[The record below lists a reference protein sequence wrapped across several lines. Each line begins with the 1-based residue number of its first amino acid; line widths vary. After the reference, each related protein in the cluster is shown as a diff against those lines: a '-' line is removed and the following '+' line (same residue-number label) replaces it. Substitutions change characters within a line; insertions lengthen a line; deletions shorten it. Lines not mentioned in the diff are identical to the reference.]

1 MRMHCAQNIS
11 ACGGYN
17 NIMEK
22 TAYLITNKQES
33 HRRYWKNVWNYRELY
48 FFFAWRDI
56 TVRYKQTLLGIAWVL
71 IRPLLVMGIFTVIFS
86 MVAKLTSN
94 NVPYPLLILAGMLPW
109 QLFANSFNDASNS
122 IINSHSIIS
131 KIYFPRIIIPT
142 SIIIVNFVDFLVSAL
157 LLVALMC
164 WYAQPPILQ
173 HIFILPFF
181 VMLLIILN
189 IGTGLWVSA
198 LVVKYRDL
206 RLVAPFI
213 IQCGLYISPI
223 GFSSTIIP
231 TQWQWLYSLNPLV
244 GIVEGFRWT
253 IIDNYPTPTM
263 YSMTTSVVVSLLL
276 LLSGIWYFRKNEVS
290 FADTI

>member
-1 MRMHCAQNIS
+1 
-11 ACGGYN
+11 
-17 NIMEK
+17 MEK
-22 TAYLITNKQES
+22 PAYLITNKQES

-164 WYAQPPILQ
+164 WYAQPPNLQ

-181 VMLLIILN
+181 VILLIILN

-253 IIDNYPTPTM
+253 IIANYPTPTM